1 MNGGG
6 VIAVG
11 TYDSTATPNA
21 VYLVDAST
29 GKIIR
34 TLTTGGST
42 FAQSVFADGM
52 LFTANVNG
60 TLTAW
65 GL

>member
-11 TYDSTATPNA
+11 TFDYTTTPDA

-29 GKIIR
+29 GNILR
-34 TLTTGGST
+34 TLTTGGHY
-42 FAQSVFADGM
+42 FAQSVFANGM
-52 LFTANVNG
+52 LFTASTAG
-60 TLTAW
+60 KLTAW